1 MLEDSKVLAAL
12 AALAGDGVVAGLS
25 VSGPAQADVVRRA
38 LDASVDG
45 INPFGCVQATW
56 NVLEPS
62 VGTALAEAAAAGW
75 GVIVKEAVA
84 NGRLTDR
91 TTDLDVSRSVGA
103 IAKAHGVG
111 IDAVAIGAV
120 LAQPWVSVVLSGAA
134 TPDQLAGNLT
144 AASVELAPEDLE
156 SLAEVAEEPAAYWAT
171 RSALAW
177 T

>member
-1 MLEDSKVLAAL
+1 M
-12 AALAGDGVVAGLS
+12 
-25 VSGPAQADVVRRA
+25 
-38 LDASVDG
+38 
-45 INPFGCVQATW
+45 
-56 NVLEPS
+56 LEPS
-62 VGTALAEAAAAGW
+62 LGTALAEAAAAGW

-91 TTDLDVSRSVGA
+91 TTDPHVSQSVGA

-144 AASVELAPEDLE
+144 ASSVELAPEDLE
-156 SLAEVAEEPAAYWAT
+156 SLAELAEEPAAYWAT